1 MLLRGKSTEEQLQYN
16 PEIEKSAKSNR
27 KKAKEKKQQDSQE
40 AQCSSELATN
50 PDIQLDKM
58 ENEHNAN
65 NNNPRANPPRRTL
78 GDYAMY
84 QGPRHYS
91 SIVIPHTARTVE
103 IKPAYLNLVSAHQFT
118 GKDYEDPYAHL
129 DNFYELVATMGY
141 SDTERKAAYMMLFPF
156 SLLGEAREWLKSH
169 PNQSLTNWSD
179 LETKFLTRFFP
190 LARYVHA
197 KFEISTFRQGAE
209 EAFYEAW
216 ECFQLLLRKCP
227 NHGFEDIDQLNIF
240 CNGLIPET
248 KMILDAAA
256 GGTMMSVDAEQ
267 ATRIITAL
275 SSTDRQAQH
284 NRRTV
289 QKRGVLDLS
298 TSDAIL
304 AQNKI
309 LTQQIEAL
317 TKQMS
322 KLPQQLNVV
331 QTPPIHQQVLRC
343 EYCGGDHVTGQ
354 CSMSMHQPEEEVQYV
369 ANQPRQG
376 NFSNNPPFNNQ
387 YSQGWRGNQNQNQN
401 QNQNYGWRQEAGP
414 SNRPPPYQ
422 SSYQQGQHPPLHER
436 QTKLEETL
444 EKFMQ
449 VSMSNQKNTDASIR
463 NLETQVGQLAKQMAD
478 QNADRQ
484 QFSANTQTNPKEHC
498 KSITTR
504 SGKVIGKGIG
514 ENLAVEQEVLNETE
528 AGTSE
533 TVVRD
538 LHKGKGL
545 QHEEGGSNEDVT
557 RKSAEVP
564 QLKDLPYPKK
574 PSKKDK
580 ERQYARFLDLFK
592 NLQIKISFMEAM
604 EQMPL
609 YAKFMK
615 DLLTK
620 KRKLS
625 EETVTLE
632 AGCSAIIQKS
642 LPEKTKDPGSFTIPV
657 TIRELSMGKALLDL
671 GASINLMPLS
681 MLKRIGELE
690 IKPTRTTLQLA
701 DRSVKYP
708 YGVAED
714 VLVKVDGLVFPVDF
728 VIMDIEEDKEVPLIL
743 GRPFMKTAR
752 VVIDV
757 DDGKLKVRVDDQE
770 VNFNVFEAMHHP
782 RDKQHCFRMDV
793 IDNLFLLDD
802 IHMKS
807 NNPLE
812 KVLMGELEGSSPS
825 EDKMMETYLAELDA
839 SRKVASEQKHV
850 EKLGTNHNSEVP
862 KLELKQLPGHLKY
875 VFLEE
880 GGQKPVIISSTL
892 SSVEE
897 QQLIEVL
904 KKNAG
909 AIGWTLADLH
919 GISPSYCMHKI
930 HMEDDYKP
938 VAQPQRRLNPTMKEV
953 VKKEVIKLLDA
964 GMIYPISDS
973 KWVSPVQ
980 VVPKKGGMTVI
991 RNENDELIP
1000 TRTVTGW
1007 RMCIDYRKLNQ
1018 ATRKDHF
1025 PLPFMDQ
1032 MIERLAGQAFYCFLD
1047 GYSGYNQI
1055 TVDPQDQEKTA
1066 FTCPFGIFAYRKMP
1080 FGLCNAPA
1088 TFQRCMLAIFS
1099 DLVEQCIEVFMD
1111 DFSVFGS
1118 SFETCLANLDI
1129 VLQRC
1134 VETNLVL
1141 NWEKCH
1147 FMVTEG
1153 VVLGHKI
1160 SSRGIEVD
1168 KAKIEVIK
1176 DLPPPLNVK
1185 GIRSFLGHAGFYRR
1199 FIKDFSKIAKP
1210 LSNLLNKDVVF
1221 HFDTECANA
1230 FETLKNKLVT
1240 APVIVAPD

>member
-1 MLLRGKSTEEQLQYN
+1 MT
-16 PEIEKSAKSNR
+16 
-27 KKAKEKKQQDSQE
+27 
-40 AQCSSELATN
+40 
-50 PDIQLDKM
+50 
-58 ENEHNAN
+58 
-65 NNNPRANPPRRTL
+65 
-78 GDYAMY
+78 
-84 QGPRHYS
+84 
-91 SIVIPHTARTVE
+91 
-103 IKPAYLNLVSAHQFT
+103 
-118 GKDYEDPYAHL
+118 
-129 DNFYELVATMGY
+129 
-141 SDTERKAAYMMLFPF
+141 
-156 SLLGEAREWLKSH
+156 
-169 PNQSLTNWSD
+169 
-179 LETKFLTRFFP
+179 
-190 LARYVHA
+190 
-197 KFEISTFRQGAE
+197 
-209 EAFYEAW
+209 
-216 ECFQLLLRKCP
+216 
-227 NHGFEDIDQLNIF
+227 
-240 CNGLIPET
+240 
-248 KMILDAAA
+248 
-256 GGTMMSVDAEQ
+256 
-267 ATRIITAL
+267 
-275 SSTDRQAQH
+275 
-284 NRRTV
+284 
-289 QKRGVLDLS
+289 
-298 TSDAIL
+298 
-304 AQNKI
+304 
-309 LTQQIEAL
+309 
-317 TKQMS
+317 

-331 QTPPIHQQVLRC
+331 QTPPVHQQVLCC
-343 EYCGGDHVTGQ
+343 EFCGGDHVSGH
-354 CSMSMHQPEEEVQYV
+354 CSMHIHRPEEEVQYV
-369 ANQPRQG
+369 NNPPHQG
-376 NFSNNPPFNNQ
+376 NFPNNPPFNNQ
-387 YSQGWRGNQNQNQN
+387 FSQGWRGNQNQNHN
-401 QNQNYGWRQEAGP
+401 FGWRQEAGP
-414 SNRPPPYQ
+414 SNRQPPYQ

-449 VSMSNQKNTDASIR
+449 VSISNQKNTDASIR
-463 NLETQVGQLAKQMAD
+463 NLETQVGQLAKQMAN

-484 QFSANTQTNPKEHC
+484 KFSANTQTNPKEHC

-504 SGKVIGKGIG
+504 SGKVIGKSIG
-514 ENLAVEQEVLNETE
+514 ENLAVEQEVLRGNEV
-528 AGTSE
+528 GTSE
-533 TVVRD
+533 KVNRD
-538 LHKGKGL
+538 IHKGKEVEHEEVVEQEVLRGNEVGTSKKVNRDIHKGKEVE
-545 QHEEGGSNEDVT
+545 HEEGDTTNTVT
-557 RKSAEVP
+557 RENDDAKKTELP
-564 QLKDLPYPKK
+564 QLKDLPYPKR

-592 NLQIKISFMEAM
+592 NLQINIPFMEAM
-604 EQMPL
+604 EQRPV
-609 YAKFMK
+609 YDKFMK

-620 KRKLS
+620 KRKMS

-657 TIRELSMGKALLDL
+657 TIGELSVGKALLDL

-681 MLKRIGELE
+681 MLRRIGDLE
-690 IKPTRTTLQLA
+690 IKPTRMTLQLA

-752 VVIDV
+752 VIIDV
-757 DDGKLKVRVDDQE
+757 DDGKLKVRVEDQE
-770 VNFNVFEAMHHP
+770 VNFNVFEAMQHP
-782 RDKQHCFRMDV
+782 RDKQHCFRVDV
-793 IDNLFLLDD
+793 R
-802 IHMKS
+802 
-807 NNPLE
+807 
-812 KVLMGELEGSSPS
+812 V
-825 EDKMMETYLAELDA
+825 DA
-839 SRKVASEQKHV
+839 SRKVASDQSHV
-850 EKLGTNHNSEVP
+850 EKLGKDQSSEVP
-862 KLELKQLPGHLKY
+862 KVELKQLLVHLKY

-880 GGQKPVIISSTL
+880 GDQKPVIINNTL
-892 SSVEE
+892 SSAEE
-897 QQLIEVL
+897 QQVIEVL

-930 HMEDDYKP
+930 HMEDDYKL

-953 VKKEVIKLLDA
+953 AKKEVIKLLDV

-991 RNENDELIP
+991 RNEKDELIP

-1032 MIERLAGQAFYCFLD
+1032 MIERLAGQAYYCFLD
-1047 GYSGYNQI
+1047 GYSSYNQI
-1055 TVDPQDQEKTA
+1055 TVDPQDQEKTT

-1080 FGLCNAPA
+1080 FGLCNAPT

-1111 DFSVFGS
+1111 DFSIFGS
-1118 SFETCLANLDI
+1118 SFENCLANLDI

-1147 FMVTEG
+1147 CMVTEG

-1199 FIKDFSKIAKP
+1199 FIKDFSKIVKP
-1210 LSNLLNKDVVF
+1210 LMVIYTDHAAIKYLLTKSDSKPRLLRWVLLLEEFDLVIKDKKGSENCVADHLSRLVNQKV
-1221 HFDTECANA
+1221 TEKESEEVEEFLDEKLLSIQERTWFADMANFKA
-1230 FETLKNKLVT
+1230 AWVLPEEFTWHQKRKFLRDSRQFVWDDPHLFKT
-1240 APVIVAPD
+1240 GSD